1 MNTKKTQENLPES
14 TPVYYSL
21 ILTRSYNIYIAYF
34 AIFIICLVQMGYVK
48 NCIPVL
54 VWIAASCI
62 ARKKVSTIPI
72 RWNLLFY
79 VCISVGW
86 ITYFIYCYGW
96 NCGGINFMMPLLLVS
111 MFSIYDRLFN
121 KIIFTIF
128 LFVAFGNVLGLF
140 PYAFTFTS
148 HLAAVGGLSVI
159 ALLFNIGIGIKKKKL
174 GWLRTFMPKGIPFA
188 LAPLIIP
195 IEMIS
200 FLSKPFSLTV
210 RLVANMT
217 VGHIM
222 LKIIAGFV
230 VTLGFL
236 GIVPLA
242 FDACIIVFE
251 IFIALL
257 QAFIYTVLSCIYL
270 GDALHSH

>member
-1 MNTKKTQENLPES
+1 MEQFEIKPLIPLNIGGVDVSFTNS
-14 TPVYYSL
+14 SL
-21 ILTRSYNIYIAYF
+21 FMVLAVVSAVLLMG
-34 AIFIICLVQMGYVK
+34 ICLRK
-48 NCIPVL
+48 RTIIPSVAQSVPEVL
-54 VWIAASCI
+54 YEFIAG
-62 ARKKVSTIPI
+62 
-72 RWNLLFY
+72 LLREN
-79 VCISVGW
+79 VGMEGMK
-86 ITYFIYCYGW
+86 YFSFI
-96 NCGGINFMMPLLLVS
+96 
-111 MFSIYDRLFN
+111 FSLF
-121 KIIFTIF
+121 T
-128 LFVAFGNVLGLF
+128 FVAFGNVLGLF

-159 ALLFNIGIGIKKKKL
+159 ALLFNIGIGIKKKRL
-174 GWLRTFMPKGIPFA
+174 GYLRTFLPRGIPLI
-188 LAPLIIP
+188 LAPLIVP

-230 VTLGFL
+230 LALGIG

-242 FDACIIVFE
+242 FDAVIVVFE

-270 GDALHSH
+270 GDALHEH

>member
-1 MNTKKTQENLPES
+1 MSNPMEQFEIKPLIPLNIGGVDVSFTNSSLFMVLAVVSAVLLMGMCLRKRTIIPSVAQSVPEVLYEFIAGLLRENVGMEGMKYFS
-14 TPVYYSL
+14 FIFSL
-21 ILTRSYNIYIAYF
+21 
-34 AIFIICLVQMGYVK
+34 
-48 NCIPVL
+48 
-54 VWIAASCI
+54 
-62 ARKKVSTIPI
+62 
-72 RWNLLFY
+72 
-79 VCISVGW
+79 
-86 ITYFIYCYGW
+86 
-96 NCGGINFMMPLLLVS
+96 
-111 MFSIYDRLFN
+111 
-121 KIIFTIF
+121 FT
-128 LFVAFGNVLGLF
+128 FVAFGNVLGLF

-174 GWLRTFMPKGIPFA
+174 GYLRTFLPRGIPLI
-188 LAPLIIP
+188 LAPLIVP

-230 VTLGFL
+230 LAL
-236 GIVPLA
+236 GIGGLVPLA
-242 FDACIIVFE
+242 FDAAIVVFE

-270 GDALHSH
+270 GDALHEH

>member
-1 MNTKKTQENLPES
+1 MEQFEIKPLIPLNIGGVDVSFTNS
-14 TPVYYSL
+14 SL
-21 ILTRSYNIYIAYF
+21 FLVLAVVSAVLLMG
-34 AIFIICLVQMGYVK
+34 ICLRK
-48 NCIPVL
+48 RTIIPSVAQSVPEVL
-54 VWIAASCI
+54 YEFIAG
-62 ARKKVSTIPI
+62 
-72 RWNLLFY
+72 LLREN
-79 VCISVGW
+79 VGMEGMK
-86 ITYFIYCYGW
+86 YFSFI
-96 NCGGINFMMPLLLVS
+96 
-111 MFSIYDRLFN
+111 FSLF
-121 KIIFTIF
+121 T
-128 LFVAFGNVLGLF
+128 FVAFGNVLGLF

-174 GWLRTFMPKGIPFA
+174 GYLRTFLPRGIPLI
-188 LAPLIIP
+188 LAPLIVP

-230 VTLGFL
+230 LALGIG

-242 FDACIIVFE
+242 FDAAIVVFE

-270 GDALHSH
+270 GDALHEH